1 MTRSMTGY
9 GRGAASGSGL
19 RVTAEL
25 KSVNSRYLDIK
36 CKLPKAAAFL
46 EATVKD
52 QLQQAVSRGKL
63 ELTVDV
69 EGGALRKRE
78 ISIDWELAEAYMVK
92 LKAIKSAFDL
102 RGDITIDTL
111 LTQSADIF
119 VEEAQPELTELPD
132 LVDKALQEAL
142 GAFLL
147 MRTTEGTAL
156 ASDIQNRM
164 TAIQAMLK
172 QLTELRPQVME
183 AYKQRIEDRVASY
196 VDDGLPENSRLHQE
210 IALLAEKG
218 DITEELIR
226 LESHLDQ
233 LAVNLEEKGPV
244 GRTCDFIL
252 QEMQR
257 EVNTIGSKSTASSIS
272 IIVVSLK
279 SELEK
284 IKEQVQNIE

>member
-9 GRGAASGSGL
+9 GRGTASGSGL
-19 RVTAEL
+19 NVTVEL
-25 KSVNSRYLDIK
+25 KSVNYRYLDIK
-36 CKLPKAAAFL
+36 CKLPKAAAVL

-111 LTQSADIF
+111 LTQSADIL
-119 VEEAQPELTELPD
+119 VEEAQPELTELPG

-142 GAFLL
+142 GEFLL
-147 MRTTEGTAL
+147 MRMTEGTAL

-196 VDDGLPENSRLHQE
+196 VDDGLPESSRLHQE

-233 LAVNLEEKGPV
+233 LAVNLEKKGPV

>member
-1 MTRSMTGY
+1 MAKSMTGY
-9 GRGAASGSGL
+9 GRDAASGNSL
-19 RVTAEL
+19 TVTAEL
-25 KSVNSRYLDIK
+25 KGVNSRYLDIK
-36 CKLPKAAAFL
+36 CKLPKAASFL
-46 EATVKD
+46 ESAVKE
-52 QLQQAVSRGKL
+52 QLQHSVSRGKL
-63 ELTVDV
+63 ELTVDID
-69 EGGALRKRE
+69 GSALRKRE
-78 ISIDWELAEAYMVK
+78 LSIDWELAEEYMVK
-92 LKAIKSAFDL
+92 LKAIRTAFDL

-111 LTQSADIF
+111 LSQSADILM
-119 VEEAQPELTELPD
+119 EEAQPELTELPG
-132 LVDKALQEAL
+132 LVEKAVQ
-142 GAFLL
+142 G
-147 MRTTEGTAL
+147 AL
-156 ASDIQNRM
+156 AAFIQMRVAEGSALTRDIQNRM
-164 TAIQAMLK
+164 TDIQAMLE

-183 AYKQRIEDRVASY
+183 AYKRRIEDRINSY
-196 VDDGLPENSRLHQE
+196 VAGSLPENSRLYQE

-233 LAVNLEEKGPV
+233 LAMNLKKEGPV

>member
-1 MTRSMTGY
+1 M
-9 GRGAASGSGL
+9 
-19 RVTAEL
+19 
-25 KSVNSRYLDIK
+25 DIK
-36 CKLPKAAAFL
+36 CKLPKAAAVL

-111 LTQSADIF
+111 LTQSADIL
-119 VEEAQPELTELPD
+119 VEEAQPELTELPG

-142 GAFLL
+142 GEFLL
-147 MRTTEGTAL
+147 MRMTEGTAL

-196 VDDGLPENSRLHQE
+196 VDDGLPESSRLHQE

-233 LAVNLEEKGPV
+233 LAVNLEKKGPV

>member
-9 GRGAASGSGL
+9 GRGTASGSGL
-19 RVTAEL
+19 NVTAEL
-25 KSVNSRYLDIK
+25 KSVNYRYLDIK
-36 CKLPKAAAFL
+36 CKLPKAAAVL

-111 LTQSADIF
+111 LTQSADIL
-119 VEEAQPELTELPD
+119 VEEAQPELTELPG

-142 GAFLL
+142 GEFLL
-147 MRTTEGTAL
+147 MRMTEGTAL

-196 VDDGLPENSRLHQE
+196 VDDGLPESSRLHQE

-233 LAVNLEEKGPV
+233 LAVNLEKKGPV